1 MAPYFASSPHP
12 EPPTRASLAEA
23 RRELTAQQQSVQAL
37 SDRICAAE
45 EELARTVAIA
55 QSAIRELE
63 KERDELQE
71 HVAHTL
77 AYVAPIR
84 RLPHELLR
92 YIFLLNFDEY
102 PCCAWVLSAVSVLWR
117 RQVLSMPM
125 MWSKIRLVTTQSTSA
140 DTVRLWLERSGST
153 VPLDIEILLR
163 SHPSSPGE
171 TPPRRRISPPAHS
184 VSDWGWIPP
193 PPTPTQGG
201 LGGAATYI
209 IQPPPNITLFQPP
222 PTLGA
227 TAPIVQ
233 HGHGGATVHAH
244 DDLWGM
250 PPLVPA
256 AASGSSEREKL
267 SNHQRNKKNMH
278 WGHIAFFYLVEQM
291 HRWQRFVFRFEKQF
305 TSVAALRAIE
315 GECDA
320 PLLEE
325 FEVSAAEPAF
335 YGDWKW
341 LPSAPSSMAVDIGN
355 LTSLTLN
362 NVPFKWSSPMLRNL
376 RSLSIRTLP
385 TMHPA
390 LDRVMF
396 MVTANPQLESLSLH
410 FSSPN
415 PPVLPLTPTVLR
427 DLKSLTLGG
436 HYLLSSLADALVLP
450 SLEALV
456 LDIDAREP
464 IEDTVS
470 ALLARSNNPPLT
482 RLSLSYTLCSGS
494 SSFYYGGG
502 AGVATWHFL
511 SELDHLRTLQ
521 VGGAPFEPL
530 LTALG
535 ATDDDAQVPSHMQAQ
550 AEHWVCPNLTTLAL
564 RGCHAHT
571 DGVHKLVQMV
581 EARNPDMQANATA
594 AGLGLGPARLRHLEL
609 HDCATLG
616 PDVLKWL
623 KSRIEVVLC
632 TEPAFE
638 G

>member
-1 MAPYFASSPHP
+1 MAPYIPSSYLP
-12 EPPTRASLAEA
+12 EPPTHASLTEA
-23 RRELTAQQQSVQAL
+23 RRELSVRQQSVQAL
-37 SDRICAAE
+37 SDRIRAAE

-55 QSAIRELE
+55 KGAILELE
-63 KERDELQE
+63 KERDELQAR
-71 HVAHTL
+71 VAHTL

-92 YIFLLNFDEY
+92 YIFLLNFEEY
-102 PCCAWVLSAVSVLWR
+102 PCCAW
-117 RQVLSMPM
+117 
-125 MWSKIRLVTTQSTSA
+125 IRLVTTQSTSA
-140 DTVRLWLERSGST
+140 DTIRLWLERSGST

-163 SHPSSPGE
+163 SHPSSSTE
-171 TPPRRRISPPAHS
+171 TPPRRRVSPPAATLS
-184 VSDWGWIPP
+184 EWGWIPP
-193 PPTPTQGG
+193 PAPPAHGG
-201 LGGAATYI
+201 LGGTTATYATPGLPLFP
-209 IQPPPNITLFQPP
+209 QPPA
-222 PTLGA
+222 LGA
-227 TAPIVQ
+227 TAPGIQ
-233 HGHGGATVHAH
+233 HTHSAGSTSTHGH

-250 PPLVPA
+250 PPLVPT
-256 AASGSSEREKL
+256 GSSSLSERP
-267 SNHQRNKKNMH
+267 SSHQRNKKNMH

-305 TSVAALRAIE
+305 TSVTALRAIE
-315 GECDA
+315 GDA

-341 LPSAPSSMAVDIGN
+341 LPSAPASMIVDIGN
-355 LTSLTLN
+355 LKSLTLN

-436 HYLLSSLADALVLP
+436 HYLLSSFADALVLP
-450 SLEALV
+450 SLETLV
-456 LDIDAREP
+456 LDVDAREP

-535 ATDDDAQVPSHMQAQ
+535 ATDDEAQVPPAHAPVD
-550 AEHWVCPNLTTLAL
+550 HWVCPNLTTLAL

-581 EARNPDMQANATA
+581 EARNPDVHA
-594 AGLGLGPARLRHLEL
+594 AGAAGVGLGPARLRHLEL

-623 KSRIEVVLC
+623 KSRIEEVVC

>member
-1 MAPYFASSPHP
+1 MAPYNPTTALP
-12 EPPTRASLAEA
+12 EPPTQASLAEA
-23 RRELTAQQQSVQAL
+23 RRELSSRQDSVQAL
-37 SDRICAAE
+37 SDRIRTAE

-55 QSAIRELE
+55 KSAIRELE

-71 HVAHTL
+71 RVAHTL

-92 YIFLLNFDEY
+92 YIFLLNFEEY
-102 PCCAWVLSAVSVLWR
+102 PCCAWVLSAVCTLWR
-117 RQVLSMPM
+117 RQVLSTPT

-140 DTVRLWLERSGST
+140 DTIRLWLERSGST

-163 SHPSSPGE
+163 SHPSSNE
-171 TPPRRRISPPAHS
+171 TPSRRRVSPPAATLS
-184 VSDWGWIPP
+184 EWGWIPP
-193 PPTPTQGG
+193 PTPPTHGGPGGATATYVVPPTPN
-201 LGGAATYI
+201 
-209 IQPPPNITLFQPP
+209 IQLFQPP
-222 PTLGA
+222 QAMGA
-227 TAPIVQ
+227 TGPGAQ
-233 HGHGGATVHAH
+233 HVHGGATAVMQGN

-250 PPLVPA
+250 PPLVA
-256 AASGSSEREKL
+256 SERERS
-267 SNHQRNKKNMH
+267 SNHQRSKKNMH

-291 HRWQRFVFRFEKQF
+291 HRWKRFVFRFEKQF
-305 TSVAALRAIE
+305 TSVTALRAIE
-315 GECDA
+315 GDA

-341 LPSAPSSMAVDIGN
+341 LPSAPSNMVIDIGN
-355 LTSLTLN
+355 LRSLTLN

-396 MVTANPQLESLSLH
+396 MVTSNPQLEVLSLQ

-436 HYLLSSLADALVLP
+436 HYLLSSLADAFVLP
-450 SLEALV
+450 SLDVLI

-521 VGGAPFEPL
+521 IGGAPFEPL

-535 ATDDDAQVPSHMQAQ
+535 APDDEAPGPGAVHVQAD
-550 AEHWVCPNLTTLAL
+550 HCCPNLTMLAL

-581 EARNPDMQANATA
+581 EARNPDMLGGAM
-594 AGLGLGPARLRHLEL
+594 GIGLGPARLHHLEL

-623 KSRIEVVLC
+623 KSRIEQVVC
-632 TEPAFE
+632 TEPSFE